1 MIRRALT
8 GLLLAASARFAT
20 AQTVTIRTLGPS
32 AGGRILQSALT
43 TPHRL
48 VTPGRAPVLLPRGSN
63 ENQTVIVLG
72 RSARIAGTVHGDVI
86 VVGGDAFV
94 HPGAQVDG
102 RVVAI
107 GGGAYRSM
115 LGVVRG
121 GYLSYRDFTYDI
133 HPAPGGYVLD
143 YRRLGAPPSPPVT
156 LAGVYGFG
164 VPTYDRSDGLSLPF
178 GPQVSLDSAR
188 LELAPTVTYRSQLGR
203 LDPAVSGDFQASA
216 LTRFDAFVGRSTF
229 TNDGWIWSDLVNSAA
244 AFALGIDARNY
255 YRADRAQLVGH
266 YLVNLPTAQIE
277 PLLGYRA
284 ERAWSVRPD
293 SGARGG
299 PWSIF
304 GRHSREH
311 MLRPNPRVD
320 DGTISSALVGA
331 RVDWQGQGGVAAGA
345 NVVTEIATSAP
356 GGRHFVQTA
365 VHGTVGFPTF
375 ANQRFDLETHWIV
388 TASDTAPRQ
397 RWAYLGGSGTLPFL
411 GLLSEGGDQLLF
423 VQSAYSIPI
432 TGINIPFAGQPTLQI
447 RHLLGAAGV
456 HRLPKLEQNAGVRL
470 ALSFV
475 RLDAMV
481 DPARGKVRVSVGLSM
496 AR

>member
-8 GLLLAASARFAT
+8 GILVAASAHLAA
-20 AQTVTIRTLGPS
+20 AQTVTIRTVGPS
-32 AGGRILQSALT
+32 IGGRILRSALT
-43 TPHRL
+43 APHRL
-48 VTPGRAPVLLPRGSN
+48 VLPGSAPLLLPRGSSSD
-63 ENQTVIVLG
+63 ESVIVLG

-107 GGGAYRSM
+107 GGGAYRS
-115 LGVVRG
+115 LLAVVRG

-133 HPAPGGYVLD
+133 QGVPGGYVLD
-143 YRRLGAPPSPPVT
+143 YRRLGVPPSPAVT
-156 LAGVYGFG
+156 LAGLYGFG
-164 VPTYDRSDGLSLPF
+164 IPTYDRSDGLSLPF
-178 GPQVSLDSAR
+178 GPQISLDSGR
-188 LELAPTVTYRSQLGR
+188 LAIAPTLTYRSQIGR
-203 LDPAVSGDFQASA
+203 LDPAITGEFQASRLA
-216 LTRFDAFVGRSTF
+216 RFDAFVGRSTF

-244 AFALGIDARNY
+244 ALALGIDSRNY
-255 YRADRAQLVGH
+255 YRADRADVVGH
-266 YLVNLPTAQIE
+266 YLLNLPTAQIE

-293 SGARGG
+293 SGASGG
-299 PWSIF
+299 PWSLY
-304 GRHSREH
+304 GRRSAEH

-320 DGTISSALVGA
+320 DGPISSALVGA
-331 RVDWQGQGGVAAGA
+331 RIEWQGQGGVAADA
-345 NVVTEIATSAP
+345 NVVSEIATSAP
-356 GGRHFVQTA
+356 ASRHFVQTT

-388 TASDTAPRQ
+388 TAGDTAPRQ

-411 GLLSEGGDQLLF
+411 GLLTEGGDQLLY

-432 TGINIPFAGQPTLQI
+432 TAVNIPFAGQPMLQV
-447 RHLLGAAGV
+447 RHLLGGAGV
-456 HRLPKLEQNAGVRL
+456 GHLPKFEQNVGVRL

-481 DPARGKVRVSVGLSM
+481 DPARGKVRVSAGLSM